1 MARLCLLIPI
11 ILLLFTRK
19 RHRGKGLWVIYIY
32 FFVDLITELI
42 NTYYNHRFNENFYL
56 NWNLF
61 NIIEYYLLALFIR
74 NLLRTKTLK
83 IIILVFSLLFLVV
96 AFASVISGG
105 YSKHYDSIT
114 NGLESILLIIYSIF
128 YLFEQISKPDHI
140 FFYSIPE
147 FWIIVAILLYFSGT
161 FFFNTYA
168 NGLIESN
175 KSFQAQYSAINNAF
189 EILKS
194 LLFGVAMVV
203 KGDAPINN
211 ASRIDYSNLDEHLNL
226 NR

>member
-1 MARLCLLIPI
+1 LIPI

-19 RHRGKGLWVIYIY
+19 RHRGKGLWVISIY
-32 FFVDLITELI
+32 LFYNLITELI
-42 NTYYNHRFNENFYL
+42 NTYYNHRFHENFYL
-56 NWNLF
+56 NWNFF
-61 NIIEYYLLALFIR
+61 NIVEYCLLAFFIR
-74 NLLRTKTLK
+74 ALLRNKTLK
-83 IIILVFSLLFLVV
+83 ILILVFSLLFLVI
-96 AFASVISGG
+96 AFTNIFSGA
-105 YSKHYDSIT
+105 YRDDYDSVT

-128 YLFEQISKPDHI
+128 YLFEQISRPDHI

-168 NGLIESN
+168 HDLIKSS
-175 KSFQAQYSAINNAF
+175 KSFQDQYSAINNAF

-211 ASRIDYSNLDEHLNL
+211 APRIDYSNLDEHLNL